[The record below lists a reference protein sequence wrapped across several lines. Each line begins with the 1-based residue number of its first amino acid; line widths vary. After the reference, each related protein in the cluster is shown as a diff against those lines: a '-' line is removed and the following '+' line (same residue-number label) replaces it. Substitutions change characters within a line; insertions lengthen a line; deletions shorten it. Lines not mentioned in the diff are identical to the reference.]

1 MISAR
6 DLEMN
11 SQIYDKMVEE
21 YYTSLRIINE
31 RIEALKNAPAVANS
45 ERRLYVLYCERSE
58 LEEDIR
64 SMRKYCSDQL
74 EVK

>member
-1 MISAR
+1 MDSK
-6 DLEMN
+6 
-11 SQIYDKMVEE
+11 IYDKMVEE
-21 YYTSLRIINE
+21 YYTSLRNINE
-31 RIEALKNAPAVANS
+31 RIDALKNAPAVANS

-64 SMRKYCSDQL
+64 AIKKYCSDQP